1 MGSHGHAQRESNM
14 PTVSDYAVVT
24 DGTTTLQTG
33 ADIDA
38 SFPFSVPSN
47 VNRGQRAVATWRLE
61 VEGPPQ
67 SLAWNLSIN
76 GTQLVG
82 FTHSSDR
89 FAGLQEVFQGS
100 ILQAGNNDATVEI
113 TGGSGRIEFSDL
125 VVHFQVDV

>member
-1 MGSHGHAQRESNM
+1 M
-14 PTVSDYAVVT
+14 PTVSDYAVVA

-33 ADIDA
+33 ADIDQTYT
-38 SFPFSVPSN
+38 FSVPSN

-61 VEGPPQ
+61 VEGPPR

-89 FAGLQEVFQGS
+89 FAALQEVFEGS
-100 ILQAGNNDATVEI
+100 TLQAGNNNATVAI
-113 TGGSGRIEFSDL
+113 TGGTGRIEFSDF